1 MGFGIPELIQAVSV
15 LLVAVFTSY
24 VLIKLSKLLDQFSD
38 KLERE
43 RKEES
48 DSS

>member
-1 MGFGIPELIQAVSV
+1 MGFSIPGLIQAVSV
-15 LLVAVFTSY
+15 LIVAVFTSY

-43 RKEES
+43 KKE
-48 DSS
+48 DTGSS